1 MSVQSRLDEYYDVVI
16 IGAGPVG
23 GYLGWSMRKLGHSV
37 LIIEEHSEIG
47 RPFQCAGLVNP
58 GAMERVPMEDTVLT
72 PIWGA
77 RINSPNGTTVDIGSP
92 ERVRTWSVCRKKFD
106 EGVVRLAVESGAN
119 IILNSKPTNIVIE
132 DTFAELSVDVNGT
145 IMQVRCALVCGCDG
159 AHSWVRREMKMGRP
173 KEMMIGYQVEV
184 TGYNGSEG
192 QLDMFT
198 GNDIAP
204 GFFAWA
210 IPSGETTRIG
220 MWSRADLLSGKS
232 CEMLVDNLMNSSIWK
247 SRFEHCNIIGRFG
260 GPVPSGLLKYP
271 LGERVALFGDASG
284 ACKPTTGG
292 GIGTGF
298 DQVDLLAPKLSAY
311 MNNDT
316 LGKEKMKAL
325 VKNLEPLRKKLN
337 RARALRDAFLTEAS
351 DEELER
357 VFMVWSRPEVTK
369 IINESGEI
377 DNPIPL
383 GIRLLKEV
391 PEFRSL
397 ATKAA
402 SAIIWS

>member
-1 MSVQSRLDEYYDVVI
+1 MAY
-16 IGAGPVG
+16 
-23 GYLGWSMRKLGHSV
+23 
-37 LIIEEHSEIG
+37 
-47 RPFQCAGLVNP
+47 
-58 GAMERVPMEDTVLT
+58 
-72 PIWGA
+72 
-77 RINSPNGTTVDIGSP
+77 
-92 ERVRTWSVCRKKFD
+92 
-106 EGVVRLAVESGAN
+106 
-119 IILNSKPTNIVIE
+119 
-132 DTFAELSVDVNGT
+132 
-145 IMQVRCALVCGCDG
+145 
-159 AHSWVRREMKMGRP
+159 
-173 KEMMIGYQVEV
+173 
-184 TGYNGSEG
+184 
-192 QLDMFT
+192 
-198 GNDIAP
+198 
-204 GFFAWA
+204 
-210 IPSGETTRIG
+210 
-220 MWSRADLLSGKS
+220 
-232 CEMLVDNLMNSSIWK
+232 
-247 SRFEHCNIIGRFG
+247 
-260 GPVPSGLLKYP
+260 
-271 LGERVALFGDASG
+271 
-284 ACKPTTGG
+284 KPTTGG

-316 LGKEKMKAL
+316 LGKDKMKAL
-325 VKNLEPLRKKLN
+325 VKNLEPLRKRLN